1 MEGRF
6 IT

>member
-6 IT
+6 

>member
-6 IT
+6 I